1 MPKLSF
7 SLVSPERE
15 LFSGEADSVSIPG
28 TEGVFEV
35 QAGHSPLMSTLSP
48 GMLTIRDG
56 SRERKLYVRGG
67 FADVSPDGLTVLAE
81 TAIPEDELKGDVLGA
96 QKQAAQKALSADS
109 SPEQQLEAQRAV
121 DVLSTY

>member
-96 QKQAAQKALSADS
+96 QKQAAQKALSADL